1 MEMAYVIAL
10 AGKGGTGKTSIAG
23 LTVRYLM
30 EKKKKPVLAVDADSN
45 ACLHEALGVA
55 VHATIGHL
63 REESL
68 EKIRSGSERPGGM
81 SMEQLF
87 DYQVQQSVIEAKGFD
102 LMVMGRPEGPGCY
115 CAANN
120 IIRKYTDK
128 LSETYSYVVI
138 DNEAGMEHL
147 SRRTTHKVD
156 LLLIVSDP
164 TVRGIR
170 TAERIAGL
178 VKELN
183 LDIGRYAL
191 VINRVSGGEGA
202 ELKRLAEESG
212 LEVAGLV
219 PQDRMV
225 FENDLEGKAII
236 ELPEDSPAVR
246 AVYRRTRRV
255 CDRIA
260 GLVQTRIFLKK
271 SAFSSGIE
279 VLMYMPDPSS
289 KPAVWVRRGTM
300 LIYQWKYS
308 DLHSFGFSERMM

>member
-1 MEMAYVIAL
+1 MAFVMAM
-10 AGKGGTGKTSIAG
+10 AGKGGTGKTSIAA
-23 LTVRYLM
+23 LAVKYLK
-30 EKKKKPVLAVDADSN
+30 EKRQKPVLAVDADSN
-45 ACLHEALGVA
+45 ACLNEALGVD

-68 EKIRSGSERPGGM
+68 QTIRSGGDRPGGM

-128 LSETYSYVVI
+128 LSETYPYVVI

-170 TAERIAGL
+170 TAQRINSL
-178 VKELN
+178 VKELS
-183 LDIGRYAL
+183 LDVERYAL
-191 VINRVSGGEGA
+191 IINRVTGDEGA
-202 ELKRLAEESG
+202 DLKKFAEELG
-212 LEVAGLV
+212 MTVAGLV
-219 PQDRMV
+219 PQDHRI
-225 FENDLEGKAII
+225 FEYDLEGKGII
-236 ELPEDSPAVR
+236 DLPAESAAV
-246 AVYRRTRRV
+246 
-255 CDRIA
+255 
-260 GLVQTRIFLKK
+260 Q
-271 SAFSSGIE
+271 AFFG
-279 VLMYMPDPSS
+279 
-289 KPAVWVRRGTM
+289 M
-300 LIYQWKYS
+300 LDGYKIP
-308 DLHSFGFSERMM
+308 